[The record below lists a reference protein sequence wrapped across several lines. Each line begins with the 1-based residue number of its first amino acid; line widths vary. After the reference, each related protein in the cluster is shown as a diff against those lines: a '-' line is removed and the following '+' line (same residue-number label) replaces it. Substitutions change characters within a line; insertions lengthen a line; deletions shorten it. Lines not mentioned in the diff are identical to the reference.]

1 MDSQLINVY
10 IFVAI
15 FCALIVIVVL
25 VAFGLFFC
33 LEEMKKREIQEREK
47 YLESVKSFVIA
58 TSTLAEGTTKVQD
71 R

>member
-1 MDSQLINVY
+1 MDAQLINVY
-10 IFVAI
+10 IFLAI
-15 FCALIVIVVL
+15 FCALIVVVVL

-47 YLESVKSFVIA
+47 YLESVKTFVIA
-58 TSTLAEGTTKVQD
+58 TSNLADATTKVQD

>member
-1 MDSQLINVY
+1 MDSQLINLYV
-10 IFVAI
+10 FVAI

-47 YLESVKSFVIA
+47 YLESVKTFVIA
-58 TSTLAEGTTKVQD
+58 TSTLADATSKVQD

>member
-15 FCALIVIVVL
+15 FCVLIVIVVL

-33 LEEMKKREIQEREK
+33 LEEMKRREIQEREK
-47 YLESVKSFVIA
+47 YLESVKTFVIA
-58 TSTLAEGTTKVQD
+58 TSTLADATSKVQD